1 MKFPIPRAILD
12 ALTPHGIFARLNI
25 ASKMLLGYTM
35 LVVLTIAVVTY
46 VLISL
51 QRLNGM
57 NRDVVK
63 IDVQVQES
71 ADKML
76 DALLAQ
82 DTYEK
87 RFLILRREDI
97 RDLFWKRSQEL
108 DALIADLKA
117 LPDQKDL
124 ELGKLEKLHRQYSDT
139 FMKEAKLIEKGNI
152 TEATAVSNGEL
163 KINFEQLLYVLK
175 SMSVAAKQSQNRKMK
190 NMSQLS
196 SSAFTTTALLCILD
210 IVLGVLAGM
219 VVTHHISSSINKLR
233 EATTHIAEG
242 NFNYDPQINTKD
254 EIGNLSAAFLAM
266 GKRLVKLEEMYLDA
280 SPLTRLPGGIA
291 IENALKRR
299 LESRQPIAFCVID
312 LDNFKAF
319 NDHYGYA
326 HGNEVIKETA
336 RIIEVAAKAKGLPED
351 FIGHVGGDDFVVI
364 TTPAYMRTISSEI
377 IQLFDERVPLF
388 YDEEDRKNGF
398 IFGKNRQGEEMTYP
412 LMTISI
418 AIVTNE
424 KRTLTNP
431 LEASEIAAELKDYAK
446 TIAKSIYV
454 VDKRRTA

>member
-1 MKFPIPRAILD
+1 MKFPLPQAILD
-12 ALTPHGIFARLNI
+12 ALTPNRIFAKLSI

-35 LVVLTIAVVTY
+35 LVALTVVVVVY
-46 VLISL
+46 VLINL
-51 QRLNGM
+51 QRLNSM
-57 NRDVVK
+57 NKDVIK
-63 IDVQVQES
+63 IDIRVQES

-87 RFLILRREDI
+87 RYLILRREDI
-97 RDLFWKRSQEL
+97 RNLFWKRGEEL
-108 DALIADLKA
+108 DAWIAGLKTLPEQEDLPLK
-117 LPDQKDL
+117 
-124 ELGKLEKLHRQYSDT
+124 KLEALHKQYSDL
-139 FMKEAKLIEKGNI
+139 FMNEMKLIDRGNI
-152 TEATAVSNGEL
+152 AEATVISNGEL
-163 KINFEQLLYVLK
+163 KDRFETLLDVLR
-175 SMSVAAKQSQNRKMK
+175 SMSAGAKQSQDRQMK
-190 NMSQLS
+190 SMSHLS
-196 SSAFTTTALLCILD
+196 SSAFAATALLCVLSI
-210 IVLGVLAGM
+210 ILGVLAGM

-233 EATTHIAEG
+233 EATNHFAEG
-242 NFNYDPQINTKD
+242 NFKYDPRISTED
-254 EIGNLSAAFLAM
+254 EIGNLSSAFLAM

-291 IENALKRR
+291 IENALKLR

-312 LDNFKAF
+312 LDNFKSF

-326 HGNEVIKETA
+326 YGNEVIKETA
-336 RIIEVAAKAKGLPED
+336 RIIEVAAKAKGTPED
-351 FIGHVGGDDFVVI
+351 FVGHVGGDDFVVI
-364 TTPAYMRTISSEI
+364 TIPEHMREISSEI
-377 IQLFDERVPLF
+377 IRQFDERVPHF

-398 IFGKNRQGEEMTYP
+398 ILGKNRQGEEVAFP

-424 KRTLTNP
+424 QRTLTNP

-446 TIAKSIYV
+446 TIAQSVFV

>member
-1 MKFPIPRAILD
+1 MKSPFPRAILD
-12 ALTPHGIFARLNI
+12 ALTPHRIFAKLNI

-35 LVVLTIAVVTY
+35 LVVLTIVVVVY

-51 QRLNGM
+51 QRLNSM
-57 NRDVVK
+57 NRDVVN
-63 IDVQVQES
+63 IDVQVQKS
-71 ADKML
+71 TDKML
-76 DALLAQ
+76 DALLAE
-82 DTYEK
+82 DVYEK
-87 RFLILRREDI
+87 RYLILRREDI
-97 RDLFWKRSQEL
+97 RDLFWKRSEEL
-108 DALIADLKA
+108 DTLITDLKS
-117 LPDQKDL
+117 LPEQEDL
-124 ELGKLEKLHRQYSDT
+124 QLRTLEKLHRQYDDI
-139 FMKEAKLIEKGNI
+139 FMKETKLIAGGNI
-152 TEATAVSNGEL
+152 TGATAISNGEL
-163 KINFEQLLYVLK
+163 KINFEQLLYVLR
-175 SMSVAAKQSQNRKMK
+175 SMSSGAKQSQNRKMK
-190 NMSQLS
+190 SMSQLS

-210 IVLGVLAGM
+210 IGLGVLAGL

-233 EATTHIAEG
+233 EATNHIAEG
-242 NFNYDPQINTKD
+242 NFNYDPQINTED

-266 GKRLVKLEEMYLDA
+266 GKRLVKLEEMYIDA

-299 LESRQPIAFCVID
+299 LESGRPIAFCVID

-336 RIIEVAAKAKGLPED
+336 RIIEIAAKAKGLPED

-364 TTPAYMRTISSEI
+364 TTPEYMRAISSEI
-377 IQLFDERVPLF
+377 IQRFDERVPYF
-388 YDEEDRKNGF
+388 YDEDDRKNGF

-412 LMTISI
+412 LMTMSI

-424 KRTLTNP
+424 QRALTNP

>member
-1 MKFPIPRAILD
+1 MKFPLPQAILD
-12 ALTPHGIFARLNI
+12 ALTPNRIFAKLSI

-35 LVVLTIAVVTY
+35 LVALTVVVVVY
-46 VLISL
+46 VLINL
-51 QRLNGM
+51 QRLNSM
-57 NRDVVK
+57 NKDVIK
-63 IDVQVQES
+63 IDIRVQES

-87 RFLILRREDI
+87 RYLILRREDI
-97 RDLFWKRSQEL
+97 RNLFWKRGEEL
-108 DALIADLKA
+108 DAWIAGLKTLPEQEDLPLK
-117 LPDQKDL
+117 
-124 ELGKLEKLHRQYSDT
+124 KLEALHKQYSDL
-139 FMKEAKLIEKGNI
+139 FMNEMKLIDRGNI
-152 TEATAVSNGEL
+152 AEATVISNGEL
-163 KINFEQLLYVLK
+163 KDRFETLLDVLR
-175 SMSVAAKQSQNRKMK
+175 SMSAGAKQSQDRQMK
-190 NMSQLS
+190 SMSHLS
-196 SSAFTTTALLCILD
+196 SSAFAATALLCVLSI
-210 IVLGVLAGM
+210 ILGVLAGM

-233 EATTHIAEG
+233 EATNHFAEG
-242 NFNYDPQINTKD
+242 NFKYDPRINTED
-254 EIGNLSAAFLAM
+254 EIGNLSSAFLAM

-291 IENALKRR
+291 IENALKLR

-312 LDNFKAF
+312 LDNFKSF

-326 HGNEVIKETA
+326 YGNEVIKETA
-336 RIIEVAAKAKGLPED
+336 RIIEVAAKAKGTPED
-351 FIGHVGGDDFVVI
+351 FVGHVGGDDFVVI
-364 TTPAYMRTISSEI
+364 TIPEHMREISSEI
-377 IQLFDERVPLF
+377 IRQFDERVPHF

-398 IFGKNRQGEEMTYP
+398 ILGKNRQGEEVAFP

-424 KRTLTNP
+424 QRTLTNP

-446 TIAKSIYV
+446 TIAQSVFV

>member
-1 MKFPIPRAILD
+1 MKFPLPQAILD
-12 ALTPHGIFARLNI
+12 ALTPHRIFARLNI

-35 LVVLTIAVVTY
+35 LVVFTVVVVVY
-46 VLISL
+46 VLINL
-51 QRLNGM
+51 QRLNSM

-63 IDVQVQES
+63 IAVQVQES

-87 RFLILRREDI
+87 RYLILQREDI
-97 RDLFWKRSQEL
+97 RDLFWKRGEEL
-108 DALIADLKA
+108 DAWIAGLKA
-117 LPDQKDL
+117 LPGQEDL
-124 ELGKLEKLHRQYSDT
+124 SLKKLEKLHRQYSDL
-139 FMKEAKLIEKGNI
+139 FMKEMKLITRGNI
-152 TEATAVSNGEL
+152 TEATAISNGEL
-163 KINFEQLLYVLK
+163 RIKFEQLLYVLR
-175 SMSVAAKQSQNRKMK
+175 SMSVGAKQSQDRKMK
-190 NMSQLS
+190 SMSQLS
-196 SSAFTTTALLCILD
+196 SSAFTATALLCILS

-242 NFNYDPQINTKD
+242 NFNYDPRINTED

-364 TTPAYMRTISSEI
+364 TTPEYMREISSEI
-377 IQLFDERVPLF
+377 IQRFDERVPLF

-398 IFGKNRQGEEMTYP
+398 ILGKNRQGEEMTFP

-424 KRTLTNP
+424 QRTLTNP